1 MKRSLSPRAAL
12 GRALGASLLVI
23 AAEALARPGGGQS
36 FGGGSKSSGGSSSG
50 GGGSGGAGLIID
62 LIILLIRYPAIGVPV
77 LIIVIVI
84 FAVTKAKEGMKQ
96 NGWSSGG
103 QTGPQ
108 ISASARAHAQ
118 AYGPAGQPPQASTRG
133 PYGGRQKSPRERLE
147 QLRGT
152 DPDFSLV
159 LFEDFLY
166 ALYAE
171 AHQAR
176 GGNKLDRLA
185 PYLSEAVRTRLGQS
199 APGEVSSIVV
209 GSMKITAVENHPPTR
224 AGGAPWVVVTIDFE
238 SNFTETTG
246 GKAQSYFVAER
257 WKLSRAVNARSR
269 PPGKANVFTCP
280 SCGAPLDA
288 MRGRTCSYCKQLV
301 DTGELDW
308 LVTEVSLLQRE
319 TRGPMLTGT
328 TVEEGTND
336 PTIVAPDAGE
346 RYAAL
351 TARDPALHWQALV
364 GRVQLIFN
372 EFQIGWSSQDLGRM
386 RPFLSDSLFQTQ
398 LYWIDTYKKAG
409 LRNVT
414 EGAHVLTVQLARVV
428 NDRWFDS
435 ITLRVFASG
444 LDYTLDGGGHV
455 VAGSRS
461 KARDYSEYWTLIRG
475 SGRTGAPRTEAV
487 CPNCGA
493 PLAINMTGHCT
504 YCKAKVT
511 TGEFDWV
518 LSRIEQ
524 DEVYSA

>member
-1 MKRSLSPRAAL
+1 
-12 GRALGASLLVI
+12 
-23 AAEALARPGGGQS
+23 
-36 FGGGSKSSGGSSSG
+36 
-50 GGGSGGAGLIID
+50 
-62 LIILLIRYPAIGVPV
+62 
-77 LIIVIVI
+77 
-84 FAVTKAKEGMKQ
+84 
-96 NGWSSGG
+96 
-103 QTGPQ
+103 
-108 ISASARAHAQ
+108 
-118 AYGPAGQPPQASTRG
+118 
-133 PYGGRQKSPRERLE
+133 
-147 QLRGT
+147 
-152 DPDFSLV
+152 
-159 LFEDFLY
+159 
-166 ALYAE
+166 
-171 AHQAR
+171 
-176 GGNKLDRLA
+176 
-185 PYLSEAVRTRLGQS
+185 
-199 APGEVSSIVV
+199 
-209 GSMKITAVENHPPTR
+209 
-224 AGGAPWVVVTIDFE
+224 VVVTVDFE
-238 SNFTETTG
+238 ANYTETAG
-246 GKAQSYFVAER
+246 GRAQSYFVAER

-269 PPGKANVFTCP
+269 PPGKANVFACP

-288 MRGRTCSYCKQLV
+288 MRGRTCSYCKQIV

-308 LVTEVSLLQRE
+308 LVTEVAVLRRE

-328 TVEEGTND
+328 TVEQGSND
-336 PTIVAPDAGE
+336 PTIVAPDARE
-346 RYAAL
+346 RYAEL
-351 TARDPALHWQALV
+351 CTRDPALQWNGLV

-372 EFQIGWSSQDLGRM
+372 EFQIGWSSQDLARM

-414 EGAHVLTVQLARVV
+414 EGAHVLTVQLSRVV
-428 NDRWFDS
+428 SDRWFDA

-461 KARDYSEYWTLIRG
+461 TARDYTEYWTLIRG